1 MKNWY
6 LKLIYL
12 IGVIK
17 KASVQLQQSKASQ
30 DRCPRIGGP
39 DGQQQSVSLLHPT
52 KLVQGICCQDLRPI
66 GTGLE
71 LHQQQSKGMDTSR
84 SPNVQSR
91 KKTQRDNNHTE
102 KKHNKDH
109 TMQ

>member
-1 MKNWY
+1 MKLSFLNRKQKMRNWY

-91 KKTQRDNNHTE
+91 KKTQQSH
-102 KKHNKDH
+102 
-109 TMQ
+109 